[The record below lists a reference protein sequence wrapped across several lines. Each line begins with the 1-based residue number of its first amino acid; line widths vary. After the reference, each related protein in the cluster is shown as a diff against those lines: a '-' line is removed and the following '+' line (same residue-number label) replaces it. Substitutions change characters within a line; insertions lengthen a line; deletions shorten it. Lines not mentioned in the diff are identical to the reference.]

1 MLLFLFYGQR
11 NLFAFVHGLSKCI
24 LTRVQPADQI
34 VFISKAKKSNSPIM
48 LVYSSNINSLFR
60 IFRHGTVQIVIHQ
73 LGFNFTERLTGD
85 SQTEI
90 SPPRMPF
97 AVLPVC
103 GFVCVCEC
111 VSLSLNPR
119 VFTAPY
125 ISVRSTDISLPL
137 KQQHR
142 SASAWNNSAL

>member
-1 MLLFLFYGQR
+1 MLLCLFYGQR
-11 NLFAFVHGLSKCI
+11 NLFPFVHGLSKCI

-48 LVYSSNINSLFR
+48 LVYSSNINSLFH

-73 LGFNFTERLTGD
+73 LGFNLTERLTGD

-103 GFVCVCEC
+103 GFVCVY
-111 VSLSLNPR
+111 VSVCHCL
-119 VFTAPY
+119 
-125 ISVRSTDISLPL
+125 
-137 KQQHR
+137 
-142 SASAWNNSAL
+142 